1 MYLTDLKINS
11 IYFGYEFYNPNYRLS
26 TFDYVNYKIGI
37 FYSSLDD
44 HNHDYGLEFNYGI
57 NYSENN
63 NMFISFRYGNRSHSL
78 LDFDNEEW
86 TQISNDPIV
95 FQTKKDNVSLE
106 IEDSSHKT
114 YKLIFKNGAKLSMF
128 RVTGKFRLTWD
139 DEDLFKLSKS

>member
-1 MYLTDLKINS
+1 MGLLYTK
-11 IYFGYEFYNPNYRLS
+11 FY
-26 TFDYVNYKIGI
+26 V
-37 FYSSLDD
+37 
-44 HNHDYGLEFNYGI
+44 
-57 NYSENN
+57 
-63 NMFISFRYGNRSHSL
+63 
-78 LDFDNEEW
+78 DFDNEEW

-114 YKLIFKNGAKLSMF
+114 YKLIFNNGAKLSMF